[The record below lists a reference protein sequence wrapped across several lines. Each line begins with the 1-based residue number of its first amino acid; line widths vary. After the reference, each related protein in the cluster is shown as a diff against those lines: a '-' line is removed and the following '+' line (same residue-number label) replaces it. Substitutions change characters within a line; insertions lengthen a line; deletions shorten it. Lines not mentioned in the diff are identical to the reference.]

1 MRHRSRRQKHLAC
14 CKAPPHMSSQKR
26 CMMKPRRLRL
36 AAYVVGWGE
45 RVGTTARCWRGVRAC
60 SDAAV
65 ETRHCI
71 RVLPFGSLKP
81 IPVGVRCV
89 GRVKGTRAFGAPHR
103 ADVILDVE
111 FVVRVCG
118 TTAAARALVVV
129 LQLPCNSI
137 ANRQH
142 QTNTVRP
149 RAVKQPAM
157 GPQPHDK
164 GFPQLTPCRRSR
176 RGRGVVRSFFPAF
189 VQQSLLMQTQASEH
203 TLRALCKGQGAPQ
216 DCQCPTAKHH
226 MLPTAGL
233 LPLGKGQHGAA
244 GRQS

>member
-1 MRHRSRRQKHLAC
+1 VRHRSRRQKHLAC

-129 LQLPCNSI
+129 QGLDRADKVRGIFLLGMFLIVCGLD
-137 ANRQH
+137 
-142 QTNTVRP
+142 TVTGEEKGGWNDDGDD
-149 RAVKQPAM
+149 AA
-157 GPQPHDK
+157 PHDV
-164 GFPQLTPCRRSR
+164 P
-176 RGRGVVRSFFPAF
+176 SF
-189 VQQSLLMQTQASEH
+189 
-203 TLRALCKGQGAPQ
+203 R
-216 DCQCPTAKHH
+216 
-226 MLPTAGL
+226 AGL
-233 LPLGKGQHGAA
+233 ALPKRFERIPRPGHNSPVHKD
-244 GRQS
+244 S